1 MQGDVGQCLQ
11 GKDKAVISANEA
23 VLVPEHKCA
32 NISNP
37 TKACV
42 SEVHVSPPLFYGRE
56 RVVPVRSS
64 RGHFPGHSSY
74 ISALSLLCATVA
86 VEYDHTQ

>member
-1 MQGDVGQCLQ
+1 MSPTDPTPLSFAANLSPLFHPLWSVLYIGMQGDVGQCLQ

-23 VLVPEHKCA
+23 VFVPEHKCA

-42 SEVHVSPPLFYGRE
+42 SEVHVSPPLFFMGE
-56 RVVPVRSS
+56 S
-64 RGHFPGHSSY
+64 
-74 ISALSLLCATVA
+74 
-86 VEYDHTQ
+86 E